1 MSKRSPVIDK
11 VVDIFGNW
19 LQHRRDI
26 RELRGLDDGE
36 FAKIAHELNVTPADL
51 NSFVHRG
58 PGASDEM
65 PKLLTRLGLDSHTLS
80 QTQPVEMRDMV
91 RVCASCQQKRRC
103 NRDLAAGNSGQNY
116 REYCLNASTIDGLK
130 TEAN

>member
-1 MSKRSPVIDK
+1 MSKKHPVVDK

-19 LQHRRDI
+19 LKHRRDI
-26 RELRGLDDGE
+26 RELHGLDSGE

-51 NSFVHRG
+51 DLFVHQG

-80 QTQPVEMRDMV
+80 QTQPVVVRDMV

-103 NRDLAAGNSGQNY
+103 NRDLAAGTSAQKYEG
-116 REYCLNASTIDGLK
+116 YCSNASTIDGLETK
-130 TEAN
+130 AD

>member
-1 MSKRSPVIDK
+1 MSKTYPVIDK

-19 LQHRRDI
+19 LKRRRDI
-26 RELRGLDDGE
+26 RELHGLDNGE

-51 NSFVHRG
+51 DSFVHQG

-65 PKLLTRLGLDSHTLS
+65 PKLLTRLGLDSQTLS
-80 QTQPVEMRDMV
+80 QTQPVLVRDMV

-103 NRDLAAGNSGQNY
+103 NRDLAAGTSEQKY
-116 REYCLNASTIDGLK
+116 QDYCSNASTIDGLK
-130 TEAN
+130 TEAG